1 MDKIILYKEGI
12 DMKAIIKP
20 YTEDLKTKET
30 LPDILYY
37 IDQVYDN
44 TVVLVGITKG
54 GKKTYHVNKNRI
66 LKTVKD

>member
-1 MDKIILYKEGI
+1 
-12 DMKAIIKP
+12 MKAIIKP
-20 YTEDLKTKET
+20 FTEDIKTKEI

-37 IDQVYDN
+37 IDQVYDD
-44 TVVLVGITKG
+44 TVVLIGVTRY

>member
-1 MDKIILYKEGI
+1 
-12 DMKAIIKP
+12 MKAIIKP
-20 YTEDLKTKET
+20 YTKDIKTKEI

-44 TVVLVGITKG
+44 TVVLVGITKA

-66 LKTVKD
+66 LKTIRD